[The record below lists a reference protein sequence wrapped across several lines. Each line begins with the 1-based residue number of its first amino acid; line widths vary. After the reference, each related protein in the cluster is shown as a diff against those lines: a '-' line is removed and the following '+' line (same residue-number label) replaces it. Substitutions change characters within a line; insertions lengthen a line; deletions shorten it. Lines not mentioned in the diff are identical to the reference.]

1 MGILSVK
8 RLASSFPAAS
18 IEQPA
23 SATPITLD
31 VDQDSDLFIGGV
43 PDDYLV
49 SDVIV
54 LHRLL
59 LHASM
64 LRRITLHLAAHLHFH

>member
-31 VDQDSDLFIGGV
+31 ADQDSDLFIGGV

-54 LHRLL
+54 A
-59 LHASM
+59 LHASTTFT
-64 LRRITLHLAAHLHFH
+64 LRHAYTHSSRYM

>member
-1 MGILSVK
+1 MVEMINICGAACRVANVGILSVK

-43 PDDYLV
+43 PDDWTGVEILNQK
-49 SDVIV
+49 
-54 LHRLL
+54 
-59 LHASM
+59 
-64 LRRITLHLAAHLHFH
+64 